1 MMYMRRFLVLML
13 LVSLAVSAYTGEKTT
28 RILDKDDEL
37 TLYPMNHT
45 GKYAASIAPAYPVRV
60 ECKATYQRNGK
71 STADIAEILTGISTI
86 KGTQYY
92 SQSKKEVTTLFTDT
106 YTVDHP
112 RHANKIE
119 DHKLGNQLPMGIDI
133 YGMLEDSRFKDNVY
147 QFSYLFDENHI
158 TLKITNMDTLKYGF
172 IKAIETHCFLFI
184 LDIVLTEDEIQ
195 VYNAGFCK
203 PAVLPSFMEKRVNN
217 AITNRMDALFGWFEK
232 GITEK

>member
-1 MMYMRRFLVLML
+1 MKYMRKILILML
-13 LVSLAVSAYTGEKTT
+13 LTCMVLSAYAGKKET

-60 ECKATYQRNGK
+60 ECKATYKRNGK
-71 STADIAEILTGISTI
+71 STADIANILTSLSTI

-92 SQSKKEVTTLFTDT
+92 SQTKKEVTTLFTDA

-119 DHKLGNQLPMGIDI
+119 DLSLKEPLPQGVDI

-158 TLKITNMDTLKYGF
+158 TMKITNMDTLKYGF
-172 IKAIETHCFLFI
+172 IKAIDTHCFLFI

-203 PAVLPSFMEKRVNN
+203 PMVLPSFMENRVNN

-232 GITEK
+232 GITK

>member
-1 MMYMRRFLVLML
+1 
-13 LVSLAVSAYTGEKTT
+13 
-28 RILDKDDEL
+28 
-37 TLYPMNHT
+37 MNHT

-92 SQSKKEVTTLFTDT
+92 SQSKKEVTTLFTDA

-112 RHANKIE
+112 RHANRIE

>member
-1 MMYMRRFLVLML
+1 MRRL
-13 LVSLAVSAYTGEKTT
+13 LILLLLAALASPAFAGEKST

-45 GKYAASIAPAYPVRV
+45 GKYAASIAPSYPVRI
-60 ECKATYQRNGK
+60 ECKAVYDRNGK
-71 STADIAEILTGISTI
+71 STADIVNYLTALSTI

-92 SQSKKEVTTLFTDT
+92 SQSQKAITTLFTDA

-112 RHANKIE
+112 RHANKID
-119 DHKLGNQLPMGIDI
+119 DHHLGDPLPQGIDI

-172 IKAIETHCFLFI
+172 IKAIDTHCFLSV

-217 AITNRMDALFGWFEK
+217 AITNRIDALFGWFEK

>member
-1 MMYMRRFLVLML
+1 MRRILIL
-13 LVSLAVSAYTGEKTT
+13 LLLAASALPAYSGEKTT

-45 GKYAASIAPAYPVRV
+45 GKYAASIAPSYPVRI
-60 ECKATYQRNGK
+60 ECKATYDRNGK
-71 STADIAEILTGISTI
+71 STADIVNYLTALSTI

-92 SQSKKEVTTLFTDT
+92 SQSQKEITTLFTDA

-119 DHKLGNQLPMGIDI
+119 DPQLGNPLPQGIDI
-133 YGMLEDSRFKDNVY
+133 YVMLEDSRFKDNVY

-172 IKAIETHCFLFI
+172 IKAIDTHCFLSV

-217 AITNRMDALFGWFEK
+217 AITNRIDALFGWFEK
-232 GITEK
+232 GITER

>member
-1 MMYMRRFLVLML
+1 MRRILIL
-13 LVSLAVSAYTGEKTT
+13 LLLAAFALPAYSGEKTT

-45 GKYAASIAPAYPVRV
+45 GKYAASFAPSYPVRI
-60 ECKATYQRNGK
+60 ECKAVYDRNGK
-71 STADIAEILTGISTI
+71 STADIVNYLTALSTI

-92 SQSKKEVTTLFTDT
+92 SQSQKEITTLFTDA

-119 DHKLGNQLPMGIDI
+119 DHQLGNPLPQGIDI

-158 TLKITNMDTLKYGF
+158 TLKITNMNTLKYGF
-172 IKAIETHCFLFI
+172 IKAIDTHCFLSV

-217 AITNRMDALFGWFEK
+217 AITNRIDALFGWFEK

>member
-1 MMYMRRFLVLML
+1 MRRIALLFFLFALMTDIY
-13 LVSLAVSAYTGEKTT
+13 AGEKTT

-37 TLYPMNHT
+37 TLFPMNHT
-45 GKYAASIAPAYPVRV
+45 GKYAASIAPSYPVRV
-60 ECKATYQRNGK
+60 ECRATYGRNGK
-71 STADIAEILTGISTI
+71 STSDIANYLTGISTI

-92 SQSKKEVTTLFTDT
+92 SQTKKEVTTLFTDA

-112 RHANKIE
+112 RHANRIGDKVL
-119 DHKLGNQLPMGIDI
+119 DNPLPAGTDI

-147 QFSYLFDENHI
+147 QFSYLFDDNHI
-158 TLKITNMDTLKYGF
+158 TLMITNMDTLKYGF

-232 GITEK
+232 GITG

>member
-1 MMYMRRFLVLML
+1 MRRFLIL
-13 LVSLAVSAYTGEKTT
+13 LLLTAFALPAYSGEKTT

-37 TLYPMNHT
+37 TMYPMNHT
-45 GKYAASIAPAYPVRV
+45 GKYAASIAPSYPVRI
-60 ECKATYQRNGK
+60 ECKAVYNRNGK
-71 STADIAEILTGISTI
+71 STADIVNYLTALSTI

-92 SQSKKEVTTLFTDT
+92 SQSQKAITTLFTDA

-112 RHANKIE
+112 RHAHKID
-119 DHKLGNQLPMGIDI
+119 DHHLENPLPQGIDI

-172 IKAIETHCFLFI
+172 IKAIDTHCFLSV

-217 AITNRMDALFGWFEK
+217 AITNRIDALFGWFEK

>member
-1 MMYMRRFLVLML
+1 MRNFLALAL
-13 LVSLAVSAYTGEKTT
+13 LTCLAFSAAAGEKTT

-37 TLYPMNHT
+37 TLFPMNHT
-45 GKYAASIAPAYPVRV
+45 GKYAASIAPSYPVRV
-60 ECKATYQRNGK
+60 ECKATYARNGK
-71 STADIAEILTGISTI
+71 SAADIVNYLTGLSTI

-92 SQSKKEVTTLFTDT
+92 SQSKKEVTTLFTDA

-112 RHANKIE
+112 RHANRID
-119 DHKLGNQLPMGIDI
+119 DHRLGTPLPMGIDI

-158 TLKITNMDTLKYGF
+158 TLKITNMSTLKYGF
-172 IKAIETHCFLFI
+172 IKAVETHCFLSV

-203 PAVLPSFMEKRVNN
+203 PTALPAFMEKRVNN
-217 AITNRMDALFGWFEK
+217 AITNRIDALFGWFEK
-232 GITEK
+232 GIAEN

>member
-1 MMYMRRFLVLML
+1 MKYMRRFLILML
-13 LVSLAVSAYTGEKTT
+13 LTCMALSAYAGGKET

-37 TLYPMNHT
+37 TLFPMNHT

-71 STADIAEILTGISTI
+71 SAADIAEILTGISTI

-92 SQSKKEVTTLFTDT
+92 SQSKKEVTTLFTDA

-119 DHKLGNQLPMGIDI
+119 DHHLGNQLPMGIDI
-133 YGMLEDSRFKDNVY
+133 YGMLEDSRFKDNIY

-158 TLKITNMDTLKYGF
+158 TLKITNMDNLKYGP
-172 IKAIETHCFLFI
+172 IKAIETHCFLV
-184 LDIVLTEDEIQ
+184 LMDIVLTDNEIQ

-203 PAVLPSFMEKRVNN
+203 PAVLPSFMEKRVNS

-232 GITEK
+232 GITE

>member
-1 MMYMRRFLVLML
+1 MRKILILML
-13 LVSLAVSAYTGEKTT
+13 LTCMVLSAYAGEKET
-28 RILDKDDEL
+28 RILDKDNEL

-45 GKYAASIAPAYPVRV
+45 GKYAASIAPSYPVRI
-60 ECKATYQRNGK
+60 ECKATYDRNGK
-71 STADIAEILTGISTI
+71 STADIVNYLTALSTI

-92 SQSKKEVTTLFTDT
+92 SQSQKEITTLFTDA

-119 DHKLGNQLPMGIDI
+119 DYQLGNPLPQGIDI

-172 IKAIETHCFLFI
+172 IKAIDTHCFLSV

-217 AITNRMDALFGWFEK
+217 AITNRIDALFGWFEK

>member
-1 MMYMRRFLVLML
+1 MREHSNSPKDLLQTDQKVIISYMRNKSFSILAVALILML
-13 LVSLAVSAYTGEKTT
+13 LAGLTFSAYAGEKTT

-92 SQSKKEVTTLFTDT
+92 SQSKKEVTTLFTDA

-112 RHANKIE
+112 RHANRIE

-147 QFSYLFDENHI
+147 QFSYLFDDIPHNFPWDI
-158 TLKITNMDTLKYGF
+158 SSFCPSKI
-172 IKAIETHCFLFI
+172 
-184 LDIVLTEDEIQ
+184 
-195 VYNAGFCK
+195 
-203 PAVLPSFMEKRVNN
+203 
-217 AITNRMDALFGWFEK
+217 
-232 GITEK
+232 

>member
-1 MMYMRRFLVLML
+1 MRRL
-13 LVSLAVSAYTGEKTT
+13 LILLLLAALASPAFAGEKST

-45 GKYAASIAPAYPVRV
+45 GKYVASIAPSYPVRI
-60 ECKATYQRNGK
+60 ECKAVYDRNGK
-71 STADIAEILTGISTI
+71 STADIVNYLTALSTI

-92 SQSKKEVTTLFTDT
+92 SQSQKAITTLFTDA

-112 RHANKIE
+112 RHANKI
-119 DHKLGNQLPMGIDI
+119 DDQHLGDPLPQGIDI

-172 IKAIETHCFLFI
+172 IKAIDTHCFLSV

-217 AITNRMDALFGWFEK
+217 AITNRIDALFGWFEK

>member
-1 MMYMRRFLVLML
+1 MRRFSILML
-13 LVSLAVSAYTGEKTT
+13 LALLTISAYAEEKTT

-45 GKYAASIAPAYPVRV
+45 GKYAASIAPSYPVRV
-60 ECKATYQRNGK
+60 ECKATYARNGK
-71 STADIAEILTGISTI
+71 SISDIAGILTGISTI

-92 SQSKKEVTTLFTDT
+92 SQTKKEVTTLFTDA

-112 RHANKIE
+112 RHANRID
-119 DHKLGNQLPMGIDI
+119 DHHLGTELPMGIDI

-147 QFSYLFDENHI
+147 QFSYLFDDNHI
-158 TLKITNMDTLKYGF
+158 TLKITNMSTLKYGF
-172 IKAIETHCFLFI
+172 IKAIDTHCFLFL

-203 PAVLPSFMEKRVNN
+203 PAVLPAFMETRVNN

-232 GITEK
+232 EVTRK